1 VPYRNVGE
9 MTNTG
14 FDIDLSTY
22 FNLSDDLRLNTS
34 LTFTSYKNEIIKF
47 ADGVQYV
54 DTEGRR
60 FNGSSIIRNAPGHSL
75 SQFYGYQTE
84 GFWDSQA
91 EIDQANAAAIAAT
104 GNNNATYQSDVAVGR
119 FRYADTNGDNQVT
132 DADRTFLGN
141 PNPDFTYGINL
152 EVLYKN
158 WDFSIFLYGSQGN
171 DIWNNVKWWT
181 DFYSSFVGAKS
192 STALYDSW
200 TPQNLNASAPIQ
212 QTTGSFS
219 LADVPNSYF
228 VEDGSYLRAKQMQ
241 LGYTLPANA
250 LEKMSIT
257 KLRIY
262 AQLANA
268 FTITSYSGIDP
279 EIAGGGTETLSAGID
294 EGAYPNQRQ
303 LILGIN
309 ASF

>member
-1 VPYRNVGE
+1 
-9 MTNTG
+9 M
-14 FDIDLSTY
+14 
-22 FNLSDDLRLNTS
+22 
-34 LTFTSYKNEIIKF
+34 
-47 ADGVQYV
+47 V
-54 DTEGRR
+54 DR
-60 FNGSSIIRNAPGHSL
+60 FL
-75 SQFYGYQTE
+75 QF
-84 GFWDSQA
+84 
-91 EIDQANAAAIAAT
+91 
-104 GNNNATYQSDVAVGR
+104 
-119 FRYADTNGDNQVT
+119 
-132 DADRTFLGN
+132 
-141 PNPDFTYGINL
+141 
-152 EVLYKN
+152 
-158 WDFSIFLYGSQGN
+158 
-171 DIWNNVKWWT
+171 
-181 DFYSSFVGAKS
+181 FVGAKS